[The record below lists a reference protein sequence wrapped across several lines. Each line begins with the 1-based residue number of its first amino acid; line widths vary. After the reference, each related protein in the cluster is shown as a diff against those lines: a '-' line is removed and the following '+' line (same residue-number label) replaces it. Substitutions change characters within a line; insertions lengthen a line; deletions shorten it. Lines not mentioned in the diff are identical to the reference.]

1 MNSYIIL
8 FCLQNLNPEIQSFLG
23 LSQPVNRAEWATDFS
38 SLFWGKP
45 AIAFL
50 VVFCKLFQ
58 NTLDLFF
65 MHSVP
70 NTFFV
75 SWQIKFWSGH
85 ECLLNS
91 CRTRVNFMPDFV
103 GCLALILGSGI
114 LTLLEI
120 LNMQKQSSGCV
131 LRNFVKFVGIYLC
144 QSLFLNKV
152 AGLSVKL
159 Y

>member
-1 MNSYIIL
+1 MADKIL
-8 FCLQNLNPEIQSFLG
+8 I
-23 LSQPVNRAEWATDFS
+23 RAWMF
-38 SLFWGKP
+38 
-45 AIAFL
+45 
-50 VVFCKLFQ
+50 VKLMS
-58 NTLDLFF
+58 D
-65 MHSVP
+65 
-70 NTFFV
+70 
-75 SWQIKFWSGH
+75 KGD
-85 ECLLNS
+85 
-91 CRTRVNFMPDFV
+91 FMPDFV

-131 LRNFVKFVGIYLC
+131 LRNFVKFIGIYLC